1 MSCKIECL
9 EKCFKSGEEDE
20 KEKNYFNNMKNGL
33 KNSIDNIKET
43 LQPIEDWDELLNLN
57 SEEEEKK
64 KDNKENSKLN
74 KSKTSIQINQE
85 GERKIINF
93 YSFWSDL
100 CTRFN
105 NSKCCLIFS
114 FICGFFFCII
124 QLIGVQLGIIILNAL
139 FNKIVD

>member
-20 KEKNYFNNMKNGL
+20 KERNYFNNMKNGL
-33 KNSIDNIKET
+33 KNSIDNIKKT

-57 SEEEEKK
+57 SEEEEE

-114 FICGFFFCII
+114 FIFGFFFYII
-124 QLIGVQLGIIILNAL
+124 QLKVGNIFI
-139 FNKIVD
+139 

>member
-1 MSCKIECL
+1 MSFKIECL
-9 EKCFKSGEEDE
+9 EKCFKSGEEDD

-57 SEEEEKK
+57 SEEEEEKER
-64 KDNKENSKLN
+64 DNKENKELN

-85 GERKIINF
+85 GEREITD
-93 YSFWSDL
+93 WSDL
-100 CTRFN
+100 CKRFN

-114 FICGFFFCII
+114 FIFGFFFYII
-124 QLIGVQLGIIILNAL
+124 QLKVGNIFI
-139 FNKIVD
+139 

>member
-9 EKCFKSGEEDE
+9 EKCFESGEEDE

-57 SEEEEKK
+57 SEEEEEKER
-64 KDNKENSKLN
+64 DNKENSKLN
-74 KSKTSIQINQE
+74 ESKTSIQINQE
-85 GERKIINF
+85 GERKVINF

-100 CTRFN
+100 CKKFN

-114 FICGFFFCII
+114 FICG
-124 QLIGVQLGIIILNAL
+124 LNQNL
-139 FNKIVD
+139 N